1 LDEPL
6 ATYRDLLPRWNQL
19 GHLAAVAHELECI
32 AFILIRKEEPERAA
46 SLMAAAGAIRKVI
59 DSPMTHK
66 EQEEFDNEV
75 ASLRSGISDDE
86 FNTHWSNGS
95 SMTIDDAIELALSE

>member
-46 SLMAAAGAIRKVI
+46 SLMAAAGTIRKAI
-59 DSPMTHK
+59 DSPMTQK

-75 ASLRSGISDDE
+75 ISLRSGMGNDE
-86 FNTHWSNGS
+86 FNAHWSKGTL
-95 SMTIDDAIELALSE
+95 MTMEEAIELAIQ